1 MDAVQGAAG
10 RTRPVAE
17 LSLTVGD
24 CGLFHEARKGTGF
37 MPDPFWFLR
46 APYSLC
52 TFGMFLFFLAGFYMY
67 TGKAYLRFRGWVYR
81 EEQPKRYWLEVAMYC
96 LVGLGFIALFF
107 YKARLL
113 SS

>member
-1 MDAVQGAAG
+1 
-10 RTRPVAE
+10 
-17 LSLTVGD
+17 
-24 CGLFHEARKGTGF
+24 
-37 MPDPFWFLR
+37 
-46 APYSLC
+46 
-52 TFGMFLFFLAGFYMY
+52 MY
-67 TGKAYLRFRGWVYR
+67 TGKAYVRFRGWVYR